1 MKYQF
6 EDLKDAVVII
16 TGSGRGI
23 GKGIAEVFAD
33 YGSKIVITDID
44 ADTAKATAAEI
55 AQKGVETLSYI
66 CDVSKYDQ
74 VEAMVADV
82 AAKWGKI
89 DILVNNAGIT
99 MDGMFLRMKPEQW
112 QKVIDINLT
121 GTYNCTSA
129 VVQVMRKAKKGA
141 IINISSIAAGGN
153 PGQANYSASK
163 AGVIGFTKALG
174 KELAPMGI
182 RVNAIAPGFIQTAM
196 TDKIPEKLREQML
209 QAIPMKRPGQP
220 EDIAKAI
227 LFLASGLAS
236 YITAQVI
243 DVNGGLSS
251 L

>member
-33 YGSKIVITDID
+33 FGSKIVITDID
-44 ADTAKATAAEI
+44 ENTAKETAAEI
-55 AQKGVETLSYI
+55 AKKGVETLSYV
-66 CDVSKYDQ
+66 CDVSKFDQ
-74 VEAMVADV
+74 VEAMMVDV

-89 DILVNNAGIT
+89 DVLVNNAGIT
-99 MDGMFLRMKPEQW
+99 QDGLFLRMKPEQW
-112 QKVIDINLT
+112 QKVLDINLT

-129 VVQVMRKAKKGA
+129 AVNVMRKAKKGA

-196 TDKIPEKLREQML
+196 TDKIPEKLREMML

-227 LFLASGLAS
+227 VFLASELSS

-243 DVNGGLSS
+243 DVNGGLAS